1 MICFEQ
7 IDHEVRPDSMLI
19 LRAALDVVEEA
30 GFDDSLQNVQDRI
43 DEIESLHRTA
53 EVTVSQLLSFSYPC

>member
-53 EVTVSQLLSFSYPC
+53 EVTVSRLLSFSYPC

>member
-1 MICFEQ
+1 
-7 IDHEVRPDSMLI
+7 MLI